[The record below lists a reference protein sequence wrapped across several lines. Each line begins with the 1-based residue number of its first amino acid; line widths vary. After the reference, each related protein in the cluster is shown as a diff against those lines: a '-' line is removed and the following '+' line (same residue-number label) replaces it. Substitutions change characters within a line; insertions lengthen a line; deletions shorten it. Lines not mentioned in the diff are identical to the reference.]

1 MLKEL
6 VRSFRVDHW
15 YKNMLA
21 FLGIVFE
28 RRIFEIA
35 YFSHAFLVFILL
47 CMVSS
52 ANYILNDLVDI
63 KKDIT
68 NQIKEQSIFARMNNK
83 ISISIA
89 ISLVTASLGFAFL
102 ILPQVVIFILLL
114 FILGQVY
121 NFYAKNV
128 PILDIIILLLM
139 YVSRIYSGY
148 ISLDVVPFILIV
160 LPIVMLALFL
170 IFIKKR
176 STLLIL
182 GESKAYNFR
191 KSYRFYTIKRD
202 DAMIIISGL
211 GMAILYVIYFI
222 INEKFNK
229 IILFLT
235 IPAVFVLIFKVMRI
249 TRLTPELGI
258 FLFKTLKRKAVF
270 ISSIYIAVLYFTDII
285 FL

>member
-1 MLKEL
+1 
-6 VRSFRVDHW
+6 
-15 YKNMLA
+15 MLA